1 MIKITVM
8 LIVCVTLAYLSERRT
23 KALCR
28 SGYHYRVWDDT
39 AYLTLVVVLIL
50 FAGLRTSYNDTGNY
64 ISGFRSSKGLEAFW
78 PTLKQMNLFENPVF
92 YFFEHALRDVTANSQ
107 WLIFITSV
115 ITQVCFLLFFKRYSH
130 DFTFSVFLFFTLGTF
145 NVSLAAMKQV
155 LAMAIATL
163 AFPCLEKKQWG
174 RYYVIVFFAMLVHT
188 YALAYAVLPL
198 FTRRPWTTFTYLF
211 VLAMVVLMMNF
222 REAISAFMDQAE
234 ELGKTLHEEEIFDD
248 NTVNILR
255 VAVYAVGPLI
265 SFVFA
270 RWIYSDSQTMDHV
283 LVHMC
288 IISFSFMVMGTQS
301 GANMF
306 ARMAHYFELGTICC
320 LPWMLRQTFE
330 RRSYRLVSGIAA
342 VCFLFFFI
350 YANGISFSFDA
361 EYRSADIFALFR

>member
-23 KALCR
+23 NEICR
-28 SGYHYRVWDDT
+28 SGHYYRVWDDA

-50 FAGLRTSYNDTGNY
+50 FAGLRTSYNDTWNY
-64 ISGFRSSKGLEAFW
+64 VTGFRNSKGLEAFW
-78 PTLKQMNLFENPVF
+78 PTLKQMNPFENPVF

-107 WLIFITSV
+107 WLIFITAA
-115 ITQVCFLLFFKRYSH
+115 ITQGCFLLFFKRYSH
-130 DFTFSVFLFFTLGTF
+130 NFTFSVFIFFTLGTI

-155 LAMAIATL
+155 CAMAIATL
-163 AFPCLEKKQWG
+163 SFPYLEKRQWG
-174 RYYVIVFFAMLVHT
+174 RYYLIILVAMLVHT

-198 FTRRPWTTFTYLF
+198 FTIRPWTTFTYLF
-211 VLAMVVLMMNF
+211 VLAVVVLMMNF

-234 ELGKTLHEEEIFDD
+234 DLGKTLYEEEVFDD
-248 NTVNILR
+248 ATVNMLR

-270 RWIYSDSQTMDHV
+270 RWIYADSQTMDHV
-283 LVHMC
+283 LVHMS

-320 LPWMLRQTFE
+320 LPWMLKQTFE
-330 RRSYRLVSGIAA
+330 RRSYRLVAGIAA

-350 YANGISFSFDA
+350 YANGISASFDA
-361 EYRSADIFALFR
+361 EYRSTDIFALFR